1 MCSILKTKRH
11 WNASLEISSQE
22 GVMSRAKRLRLR
34 KELKDE
40 EYVVE
45 EVIDKRI
52 RNGVVEYFLSWK
64 GFPASENTWEPEDN
78 LDCPDLIQAFEM
90 REKKA
95 NHRKKR
101 LERDGLHGFD
111 RGLEPQEIVGA
122 MRSNDGEV
130 KMLIKWKG
138 CEEADVVPAKLANE
152 RCPQLVIRFY
162 EQRFQHNS
170 CTHV

>member
-1 MCSILKTKRH
+1 MKKQENID
-11 WNASLEISSQE
+11 NA
-22 GVMSRAKRLRLR
+22 
-34 KELKDE
+34 
-40 EYVVE
+40 
-45 EVIDKRI
+45 
-52 RNGVVEYFLSWK
+52 
-64 GFPASENTWEPEDN
+64 
-78 LDCPDLIQAFEM
+78 
-90 REKKA
+90 
-95 NHRKKR
+95 
-101 LERDGLHGFD
+101 ER
-111 RGLEPQEIVGA
+111 LEPQEIVGA